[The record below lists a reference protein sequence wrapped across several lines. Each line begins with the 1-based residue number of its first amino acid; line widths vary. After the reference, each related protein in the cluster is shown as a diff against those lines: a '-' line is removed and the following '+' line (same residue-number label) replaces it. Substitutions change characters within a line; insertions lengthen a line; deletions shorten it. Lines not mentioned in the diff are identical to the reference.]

1 MSVHCSDSKV
11 TFSFS
16 HGHYT
21 VSAFKNSL
29 HILKN
34 LNIFIVSH
42 ILDPMSRILLVKITG
57 SQPEMK
63 LSTFHGP

>member
-1 MSVHCSDSKV
+1 MSVHCSDTKV

-16 HGHYT
+16 HGQHT
-21 VSAFKNSL
+21 VSEFKNSL

-34 LNIFIVSH
+34 LHIFTVSH
-42 ILDPMSRILLVKITG
+42 ILDPMSRVLLVKIIG

-63 LSTFHGP
+63 LSKFHGT